1 MKRFSFTLI
10 ELLVVI
16 AIIAILASMLLPALN
31 QAREK
36 GRSVSCSNQLSQ
48 IYKSFLFYAD
58 DNKQQ
63 MFTHMPATGGVY
75 TWGQKLVLLKY
86 LANNK
91 LLACP
96 KIPTDDYAYRGY
108 GMYRSSLNSTFYN
121 NKKSDWGQF
130 AYKSSGGG
138 DELYYSLPKMRRP
151 SEVFMNADTMC
162 ILPSTQANKGMW
174 VFSPGWDG
182 SGNDSSAV
190 ALIHNDRI
198 NMTFFDG
205 HAKNLGKGEL
215 KRLGF
220 TNAIINQSRGSL

>member
-1 MKRFSFTLI
+1 MKKFLFTLI

-36 GRSVSCSNQLSQ
+36 GRAASCANQLNQ

-63 MFTHMPATGGVY
+63 MFTHMVATGGVY
-75 TWGQKLVLLKY
+75 TWTQKIVSLKY
-86 LANNK
+86 LPNTK

-96 KIPTDDYAYRGY
+96 KIPTNDYAYRTY
-108 GMYRSSLNSTFYN
+108 GMYRTNLYSNFYN
-121 NKKSDWGQF
+121 GKKPTWGDF
-130 AYKSSGGG
+130 AYKFISAN

-162 ILPSTQANKGMW
+162 SAATVNAGKGMW

-182 SGNDSSAV
+182 SGNDNSAV
-190 ALIHNDRI
+190 TLVHNDRA

-205 HAKNLGKGEL
+205 HAKNLGKSEL
-215 KRLGF
+215 KEKGF
-220 TNAIINQSRGSL
+220 INAIKDGARETL